1 MNQKSFKFFFK
12 NVHINAKKS
21 EEKKL
26 EKSWKKNYDKR
37 TTLSMLVDK

>member
-1 MNQKSFKFFFK
+1 MQ
-12 NVHINAKKS
+12 KKS